1 MNEDIKEIAPAIVYD
16 EENEILLQSDQEQVE
31 ESPQP
36 INTPIVLVTE
46 NHETFDTPVEDMF
59 PQTLILLFV
68 AMGLVLAMI
77 LRGSDYERLN

>member
-16 EENEILLQSDQEQVE
+16 EENEIMLQSDHEQVE

-36 INTPIVLVTE
+36 TNEPMVLVTE
-46 NHETFDTPVEDMF
+46 NHETFDTSVEDMF

-77 LRGSDYERLN
+77 LRGSDYERIN